1 MLIARLRAM
10 TRLMQHNLT
19 KGHSMPP
26 ALTKSDQVWTLNIGD
41 DENRFSP
48 EWLTAMEETLAG
60 VREGEE
66 PCALVLTGSGK
77 FFSNGLDLEWILA
90 HADQWTTYVGRVQGI
105 FSNVLT
111 LPVPT
116 VAAINGHCFAA
127 GAMLALACDYRVM
140 RNDRGFFCLPEVDI
154 NIPFSPG
161 MSALIMG
168 KLNPRVSLDAMST
181 GHRYDAPSALSA
193 GIVDAICS
201 LDDLPEVSAGL
212 VRELAG
218 KDRRTLGTIKSVMY
232 ADAVEA
238 LAKPLDAFAVPQ

>member
-1 MLIARLRAM
+1 M
-10 TRLMQHNLT
+10 TRLMFLNLT

-48 EWLTAMEETLAG
+48 DWLTGMEEALAD
-60 VREGEE
+60 VRASDE
-66 PCALVLTGSGK
+66 PCALVIAGSGK
-77 FFSNGLDLEWILA
+77 FYSNGLDLEWILG
-90 HADQWTTYVGRVQGI
+90 HADQWTSYVARVQGI

-161 MSALIMG
+161 MSALIMS
-168 KLNPRVSLDAMST
+168 KLTPRVSLDAMST
-181 GHRYDAPSALSA
+181 GRRYDAPSALSA

-201 LDDLPEVSAGL
+201 IEDLPEASAGF

-218 KDRRTLGTIKSVMY
+218 KDRTTLGTIKSVMF
-232 ADAVEA
+232 ADAVDA
-238 LAKPLDAFAVPQ
+238 LAQPLDGFAVPK